1 MRSIGKKQDSSNHSV
16 NGRHLHPVGVALM
29 LLVGLAGA
37 QASTPTLTRA
47 LQAAHTETGLRHTKR
62 HHWYQIGIA
71 SWYGKLFEGKE
82 TASGQKFNMDAMTCA
97 HRTLPL
103 GSLVRVTNLRNHK
116 SVIVRVND
124 RGPLPENRVIDLSYA
139 AAGSLGLRYSGIAP
153 VRIELLSTDPQ
164 VALLSYPQHST
175 R

>member
-1 MRSIGKKQDSSNHSV
+1 MKFIGKKLDCKNHSA
-16 NGRHLHPVGVALM
+16 NGRHLHPVGLALM

-37 QASTPTLTRA
+37 QASTPTLAPA
-47 LQAAHTETGLRHTKR
+47 LRVAHTVKAPLRAK
-62 HHWYQIGIA
+62 HHRWYQIGIA
-71 SWYGKLFEGKE
+71 SWYGKFFDGKK
-82 TASGQKFNMDAMTCA
+82 TASGQTFNMDAMTCA

-124 RGPLPENRVIDLSYA
+124 RGPLPDNRVIDLSYA
-139 AAGSLGLRYSGIAP
+139 AAGSLGLRHSGIAP
-153 VRIELLSTDPQ
+153 VRIDLLSTNPQ
-164 VALLSYPQHST
+164 VALLSYPHHAT